1 MPPSSFG
8 WGRPWLRWVGLAVG
22 LALFAGV
29 LASSDLRGVGAL
41 LLEFRWRFF
50 LVFPFYAI
58 VFGLDT
64 WGWKYALHPDQQRK
78 VSWLDLFRVRL
89 AGESINYVTPAASV
103 GGEPVKAVMLSK
115 RYSVSMPEGMASVV
129 VAKTTMAFSM
139 LFFSLT
145 GIVLALFLYP
155 LSGLLKRWLAG
166 VMGVLSIMMVLFVLA
181 QFLKPFQRGSRFFSW
196 IHRDWFASL
205 QEKMQAW
212 DGAIVRLYRQSP
224 GSVVRSL
231 TFHFLGW
238 LAGAAEVFLIF
249 RLLHL
254 PISIPAAFCLE
265 ALWVLLRSGAF
276 MIPASLGAS
285 EGFMVLVCTGLGI
298 SSVAGLA
305 VGLIRRVREM
315 AWMGLGLLEFSR
327 DG

>member
-1 MPPSSFG
+1 M
-8 WGRPWLRWVGLAVG
+8 RWVGLVIG
-22 LALFAGV
+22 LALFACV
-29 LASSDLRGVGAL
+29 LAASDLRGVGTL

-50 LVFPFYAI
+50 LVFLFYAFI
-58 VFGLDT
+58 FALDT
-64 WGWKYALHPDQQRK
+64 WGWKYAFHPDQQRK
-78 VSWLDLFRVRL
+78 VSWSQLFRVRL
-89 AGESINYVTPAASV
+89 AGESINYVTPGASI
-103 GGEPVKAVMLSK
+103 GGEPVKAVILSK
-115 RYSVSMPEGMASVV
+115 RYGIPMPEGMASVV
-129 VAKTTMAFSM
+129 VAKTTLAFSM

-155 LSGLLKRWLAG
+155 LPGLLKRWLLG
-166 VMGVLSIMMVLFVLA
+166 VMLALSGMMVLFVLA

-196 IHRDWFASL
+196 IHPRWFASL
-205 QEKMQAW
+205 QEKMQLW
-212 DGAIVRLYRQSP
+212 DGAILRFYRQSP
-224 GSVVRSL
+224 ASIIRSFL
-231 TFHFLGW
+231 FHFLGW

-249 RLLHL
+249 KLLHL

-285 EGFMVLVCTGLGI
+285 EGFMILVCTGLGI
-298 SSVAGLA
+298 SSVIGLT

-315 AWMGLGLLEFSR
+315 VWMGLGLLEFSR